1 MRCRSRSAPGLDPIP
16 LYFLGRIDVSII
28 APVNKQTLRYLLDF
42 KTILGKPQG
51 LESNRKIIGHRQDRN
66 DHISEP
72 AILCPLSRL
81 FLQSVSLGLFCYS
94 G

>member
-1 MRCRSRSAPGLDPIP
+1 MK
-16 LYFLGRIDVSII
+16 IDAECDVPII
-28 APVNKQTLRYLLDF
+28 APVNKHMLKYLLDF
-42 KTILGKPQG
+42 ITILGKPQG
-51 LESNRKIIGHRQDRN
+51 LESNRKILGHRQTRN

-81 FLQSVSLGLFCYS
+81 FLQSASLGLFCYS